1 VATIHY
7 SLTTNLII
15 SLVKY
20 DKFNCKGI
28 LEILPKKK
36 YYYHS
41 YHHNYSY
48 KKRKLKK
55 IKIIIGGL
63 FILLL
68 LAGTF
73 YFKILPLFPVKQNSN
88 TLPTSEEIMK
98 SAAVEVEKVP
108 EVVEEEIPLQEETD
122 KEREEEGKEEEEV
135 ITIQGNLQAGD
146 TLYESLIKKG
156 ISAAEIL
163 SLQEKVKP
171 VVDFNYLPVGSE
183 YSLKYNPEGKITEF
197 IYKPNPIDIYCIDIP
212 NSDLEDLKVTKEE
225 VYTEVVQ
232 FEGKIE
238 YSLYESMIE
247 CADSPQLALQ
257 LAEIFAWQIDFL
269 TECREGDTF
278 NILAEKQ
285 YRGDFYRWG
294 KILAAEY
301 EGELLSKHTAVL
313 FEDPSGHIDYYTEE
327 GKSLRKA
334 FLRAPLNY
342 KYISS
347 YFSKNRL
354 HPILRIGRPHL
365 AIDYA
370 APTGT
375 PVSTIGDGT
384 AIYAGWDSG
393 YGNYIKIRHPNNYV
407 TAYGHLSRFAKGLK
421 NGQKVKQGEIIGY
434 VGSTGLSTG
443 PHLDFSISKNGEKV
457 DFLKLKLPA
466 AFSVDPQYS
475 TQFKETKN
483 RLLNDLENSRELDL
497 KIGLD
502 KQQSINLEGE

>member
-1 VATIHY
+1 
-7 SLTTNLII
+7 
-15 SLVKY
+15 
-20 DKFNCKGI
+20 
-28 LEILPKKK
+28 LPKKK

-41 YHHNYSY
+41 YHHNSSY
-48 KKRKLKK
+48 KKRRAKK
-55 IKIIIGGL
+55 IKIIIGGI

-68 LAGTF
+68 FAGAI
-73 YFKILPLFPVKQNSN
+73 YFKIFPLFSAKQSSK
-88 TLPTSEEIMK
+88 TLPVSEEILE
-98 SAAVEVEKVP
+98 SVVAEVA
-108 EVVEEEIPLQEETD
+108 EEEEKGLDMLAQEISPMVNIA
-122 KEREEEGKEEEEV
+122 EEEEKEEV
-135 ITIQGNLQAGD
+135 ITIDGSLQAGD
-146 TLYESLIKKG
+146 TLYESLIKEG

-163 SLQEKVKP
+163 NLQEKVKS

-183 YSLKYNPEGKITEF
+183 YSLKYNPEGKVTEF

-212 NSDLEDLKVTKEE
+212 SSDSEDLKVTKEE
-225 VYTEVVQ
+225 ICTEVVR
-232 FEGKIE
+232 FEGKIK
-238 YSLYESMIE
+238 YSLYESMLE

-278 NILAEKQ
+278 NILVEKQ

-294 KILAAEY
+294 KVLAAEY
-301 EGELLSKHTAVL
+301 EGELLSKHTAIL
-313 FEDPSGHIDYYTEE
+313 FKDPSGHIDYYDEK

-334 FLRAPLNY
+334 FLRAPLHY

-354 HPILRIGRPHL
+354 HPILRIWRPHL

-384 AIYAGWDSG
+384 VIYAGWKDG
-393 YGNYIKIRHPNNYV
+393 YGNYVQIRHPNNYV
-407 TAYGHLSRFAKGLK
+407 SGYGHLSRFAKGLK
-421 NGQKVKQGEIIGY
+421 NGQKVEQGEIIGY
-434 VGSTGLSTG
+434 VGATGLATG

-466 AFSVDPQYS
+466 ASSVDPRYIA
-475 TQFKETKN
+475 QFNEVKN
-483 RLLNDLENSRELDL
+483 KLLDNLKNGGELDL
-497 KIGLD
+497 NIGLNN
-502 KQQSINLEGE
+502 QQSGNLEGEQEQSGK

>member
-1 VATIHY
+1 
-7 SLTTNLII
+7 
-15 SLVKY
+15 
-20 DKFNCKGI
+20 
-28 LEILPKKK
+28 LPKKK

-41 YHHNYSY
+41 YHHTYSHQRKRA
-48 KKRKLKK
+48 KKL
-55 IKIIIGGL
+55 KIIIGGL

-68 LAGTF
+68 LTGTI
-73 YFKILPLFPVKQNSN
+73 YFKMLPLFSTKQ
-88 TLPTSEEIMK
+88 TSTSPNVPEEIPK
-98 SAAVEVEKVP
+98 PVAEEEKKVP
-108 EVVEEEIPLQEETD
+108 EIVEEEISLKEEIE
-122 KEREEEGKEEEEV
+122 KEREEEKKEEEEV
-135 ITIQGNLQAGD
+135 ITISGNLQDGD
-146 TLYESLIKKG
+146 TLYESLVKEG
-156 ISAAEIL
+156 VSAAEIL

-183 YSLKYNPEGKITEF
+183 YSLKYNLEGKITKF

-212 NSDLEDLKVTKEE
+212 DSDLEDLKVTKEE
-225 VYTEVVQ
+225 VSTKVVQ
-232 FEGKIE
+232 FEGKIK
-238 YSLYESMIE
+238 YSLYDSMLE
-247 CADSPQLALQ
+247 CAYSPQLALQ

-285 YRGDFYRWG
+285 YKGDFYRWG

-301 EGELLSKHTAVL
+301 EGELLSKHTAIL
-313 FEDPSGHIDYYTEE
+313 FEDPSGHLDYYTEE

-334 FLRAPLNY
+334 FLRAPLTY

-347 YFSKNRL
+347 NFSKNRL
-354 HPILRIGRPHL
+354 HPILRIWRPHL

-375 PVSTIGDGT
+375 PVSSIGDGT
-384 AIYAGWDSG
+384 VIYKGWNNG
-393 YGNYIKIRHPNNYV
+393 YGNYIKIRHPNNYE
-407 TAYGHLSRFAKGLK
+407 TGYGHLSRFAKGLK

-434 VGSTGLSTG
+434 VGATGLATG

-475 TQFKETKN
+475 TQFNEVKD
-483 RLLNDLENSRELDL
+483 RLLNDLENSRGLDL
-497 KIGLD
+497 NIGLYD
-502 KQQSINLEGE
+502 

>member
-1 VATIHY
+1 M
-7 SLTTNLII
+7 
-15 SLVKY
+15 
-20 DKFNCKGI
+20 
-28 LEILPKKK
+28 PKKK

-48 KKRKLKK
+48 KKRRAKK

-68 LAGTF
+68 FTGTI
-73 YFKILPLFPVKQNSN
+73 YFKILPLFSSKQNSN
-88 TLPTSEEIMK
+88 TLPASEEILK
-98 SAAVEVEKVP
+98 SAAEEGGKVP
-108 EVVEEEIPLQEETD
+108 EIVEEEISLREEID
-122 KEREEEGKEEEEV
+122 KEREEEEEKEEEK
-135 ITIQGNLQAGD
+135 ITTINGNIQAGD
-146 TLYESLIKKG
+146 TLYESLIREG

-163 SLQEKVKP
+163 SLEEKVKS

-183 YSLKYNPEGKITEF
+183 YSLKYNPEGKVTEF
-197 IYKPNPIDIYCIDIP
+197 IYKPNPIDIYCIDIL
-212 NSDLEDLKVTKEE
+212 NSDSEDLKITKEE
-225 VYTEVVQ
+225 ICAEVVRL
-232 FEGKIE
+232 EGKIE
-238 YSLYESMIE
+238 YSLYESMLE

-278 NILAEKQ
+278 KILVEKQ
-285 YRGDFYRWG
+285 YKGDFYRWG
-294 KILAAEY
+294 KILAAQY
-301 EGELLSKHTAVL
+301 EGELLSEYTAIL
-313 FEDPSGHIDYYTEE
+313 FEDPSGHTDYYTEE

-354 HPILRIGRPHL
+354 HPILRIWRPHL

-384 AIYAGWDSG
+384 VIYVGWDNNG

-443 PHLDFSISKNGEKV
+443 PHLDFSISENGGKV

-475 TQFKETKN
+475 AQFNEAKN

-497 KIGLD
+497 NIGLD
-502 KQQSINLEGE
+502 NQ

>member
-1 VATIHY
+1 MI
-7 SLTTNLII
+7 
-15 SLVKY
+15 KY
-20 DKFNCKGI
+20 DKFYCKGI

-41 YHHNYSY
+41 YHNASSY
-48 KKRKLKK
+48 KKRRAKK
-55 IKIIIGGL
+55 IKMIIGGL

-68 LAGTF
+68 AMVTI
-73 YFKILPLFPVKQNSN
+73 YFKVLPLFPVKQVSES
-88 TLPTSEEIMK
+88 LPASEEILE
-98 SAAVEVEKVP
+98 SVV
-108 EVVEEEIPLQEETD
+108 VVEEEEGSEIQEE
-122 KEREEEGKEEEEV
+122 EKEEE
-135 ITIQGNLQAGD
+135 ITTISGNIQAGD
-146 TLYESLIKKG
+146 TLYESLIREG

-163 SLQEKVKP
+163 NLEEKVKS
-171 VVDFNYLPVGSE
+171 VVDFSYLPIGSE
-183 YSLKYNPEGKITEF
+183 YSLKYNPEGKVTEF
-197 IYKPNPIDIYCIDIP
+197 IYKPNPIDIYYIDIP
-212 NSDLEDLKVTKEE
+212 ASDSEDLKVTKEE
-225 VYTEVVQ
+225 VSTEVVRL
-232 FEGKIE
+232 EGKIE
-238 YSLYESMIE
+238 YSLYESMLE

-278 NILAEKQ
+278 KILVEKQ
-285 YRGDFYRWG
+285 YRGDFYRWE

-301 EGELLSKHTAVL
+301 EGELLSRYTAIL
-313 FEDPSGHIDYYTEE
+313 FEDPTGHIDYYTEE

-334 FLRAPLNY
+334 FLRAPLYY

-354 HPILRIGRPHL
+354 HPILRIWRPHL

-384 AIYAGWDSG
+384 VIYVGWENG

-443 PHLDFSISKNGEKV
+443 PHLDFSISENGERV

-466 AFSVDPQYS
+466 AFSVDPQYIA
-475 TQFKETKN
+475 QFNEAKN
-483 RLLNDLENSRELDL
+483 KLLSDLNY
-497 KIGLD
+497 
-502 KQQSINLEGE
+502 

>member
-1 VATIHY
+1 
-7 SLTTNLII
+7 
-15 SLVKY
+15 
-20 DKFNCKGI
+20 
-28 LEILPKKK
+28 LPKKK

-41 YHHNYSY
+41 YHHTYSS
-48 KKRKLKK
+48 KKRRAKK

-68 LAGTF
+68 FTGTI
-73 YFKILPLFPVKQNSN
+73 YFKILPLFSSKQNSDSL
-88 TLPTSEEIMK
+88 TTSEEILK
-98 SAAVEVEKVP
+98 SAAEEVKKVP
-108 EVVEEEIPLQEETD
+108 EIVEEEISLQEEI
-122 KEREEEGKEEEEV
+122 EEEKEV
-135 ITIQGNLQAGD
+135 ITINGNIQAGD
-146 TLYESLIKKG
+146 TLYESLIREG

-163 SLQEKVKP
+163 SLEEKVKSI
-171 VVDFNYLPVGSE
+171 VDFNYLPVGSE
-183 YSLKYNPEGKITEF
+183 YSLKYNPEGKVTEF

-212 NSDLEDLKVTKEE
+212 ISDSEDLKVTKEE
-225 VYTEVVQ
+225 VFTEVVRL
-232 FEGKIE
+232 EGKIE
-238 YSLYESMIE
+238 YSLYESMLE

-278 NILAEKQ
+278 KILVEKQ
-285 YRGDFYRWG
+285 YKGDFYRWG
-294 KILAAEY
+294 KILAAQY
-301 EGELLSKHTAVL
+301 EGELLSEHTAIL
-313 FEDPSGHIDYYTEE
+313 FEDPSGYTDYYTEE

-354 HPILRIGRPHL
+354 HPILRIWRPHL

-375 PVSTIGDGT
+375 PISTIGDGT
-384 AIYAGWDSG
+384 VIYAGWDNNG

-407 TAYGHLSRFAKGLK
+407 TAYGHLSRFAKGLE

-443 PHLDFSISKNGEKV
+443 PHLDFSLSKNGEKV

-475 TQFKETKN
+475 AQFNDAKN
-483 RLLNDLENSRELDL
+483 KLLSDLKNSRELYL
-497 KIGLD
+497 NIGLD
-502 KQQSINLEGE
+502 YQ

>member
-1 VATIHY
+1 M
-7 SLTTNLII
+7 
-15 SLVKY
+15 
-20 DKFNCKGI
+20 
-28 LEILPKKK
+28 PKKK

-41 YHHNYSY
+41 YHHNSSY
-48 KKRKLKK
+48 KKRRAKK
-55 IKIIIGGL
+55 IKIIIGGI

-68 LAGTF
+68 FAGAI
-73 YFKILPLFPVKQNSN
+73 YFKIFPLFSAKQSSK
-88 TLPTSEEIMK
+88 TLPVSEEILE
-98 SAAVEVEKVP
+98 SVVAEVA
-108 EVVEEEIPLQEETD
+108 EEEEKGLDMLAQEISPMVNIA
-122 KEREEEGKEEEEV
+122 EEEEKEEV
-135 ITIQGNLQAGD
+135 ITIDGSLQAGD
-146 TLYESLIKKG
+146 TLYESLIKEG

-163 SLQEKVKP
+163 NLQEKVKS

-183 YSLKYNPEGKITEF
+183 YSLKYNPEGKVTEF

-212 NSDLEDLKVTKEE
+212 SSDSEDLKVTKEE
-225 VYTEVVQ
+225 ICTEVVR
-232 FEGKIE
+232 FEGKIK
-238 YSLYESMIE
+238 YSLYESMLE

-278 NILAEKQ
+278 NILVEKQ

-294 KILAAEY
+294 KVLAAEY
-301 EGELLSKHTAVL
+301 EGELLSKHTAIL
-313 FEDPSGHIDYYTEE
+313 FKDPSGHIDYYDEK

-334 FLRAPLNY
+334 FLRAPLHY

-354 HPILRIGRPHL
+354 HPILRIWRPHL

-384 AIYAGWDSG
+384 VIYAGWKDG
-393 YGNYIKIRHPNNYV
+393 YGNYVQIRHPNNYV
-407 TAYGHLSRFAKGLK
+407 SGYGHLSRFAKGLK
-421 NGQKVKQGEIIGY
+421 NGQKVEQGEIIGY
-434 VGSTGLSTG
+434 VGATGLATG

-466 AFSVDPQYS
+466 ASSVDPRYIA
-475 TQFKETKN
+475 QFNEVKN
-483 RLLNDLENSRELDL
+483 KLLDNLKNGGELDL
-497 KIGLD
+497 NIGLNN
-502 KQQSINLEGE
+502 QQSGNLEGEQEQSGK

>member
-1 VATIHY
+1 M
-7 SLTTNLII
+7 
-15 SLVKY
+15 
-20 DKFNCKGI
+20 
-28 LEILPKKK
+28 
-36 YYYHS
+36 
-41 YHHNYSY
+41 
-48 KKRKLKK
+48 
-55 IKIIIGGL
+55 IIGGL

-68 LAGTF
+68 AVGTI
-73 YFKILPLFPVKQNSN
+73 YFKILPLFPVKKVSES
-88 TLPTSEEIMK
+88 LPASEEILKTVVVGEQEKGLDMLAQEI
-98 SAAVEVEKVP
+98 SAKKNMEEKK
-108 EVVEEEIPLQEETD
+108 EEEIA
-122 KEREEEGKEEEEV
+122 
-135 ITIQGNLQAGD
+135 TISGNIQAGD
-146 TLYESLIKKG
+146 TLYESLIREG

-163 SLQEKVKP
+163 SLQEKIKS
-171 VVDFNYLPVGSE
+171 VVDFNYLPIGSE
-183 YSLKYNPEGKITEF
+183 YSLKYNPEGKVTEF
-197 IYKPNPIDIYCIDIP
+197 TYRPNPIDIYYIDIP
-212 NSDLEDLKVTKEE
+212 TSDSEGLKVTKEE
-225 VYTEVVQ
+225 VYTEVVRL
-232 FEGKIE
+232 EGKIE
-238 YSLYESMIE
+238 YSLYESMLE

-278 NILAEKQ
+278 NILVEKQ
-285 YRGDFYRWG
+285 YGGDFYRWG
-294 KILAAEY
+294 KILAARY
-301 EGELLSKHTAVL
+301 EGEFLSEHTAIL
-313 FEDPSGHIDYYTEE
+313 FEDPNGYIDYYTEE

-354 HPILRIGRPHL
+354 HPILRIWRPHL

-375 PVSTIGDGT
+375 PISTIGDGT
-384 AIYAGWDSG
+384 VIYVGWYNNG

-466 AFSVDPQYS
+466 AFSVDPKYIA
-475 TQFKETKN
+475 QFNEVKN
-483 RLLNDLENSRELDL
+483 RLLGDLKKRRELDL
-497 KIGLD
+497 NMGLD
-502 KQQSINLEGE
+502 YQ

>member
-1 VATIHY
+1 
-7 SLTTNLII
+7 
-15 SLVKY
+15 
-20 DKFNCKGI
+20 
-28 LEILPKKK
+28 LPKKK

-48 KKRKLKK
+48 KKRRAKK

-68 LAGTF
+68 FTGTI
-73 YFKILPLFPVKQNSN
+73 YFKILPLFSSKQNSN
-88 TLPTSEEIMK
+88 TLPASEEILK
-98 SAAVEVEKVP
+98 SAAEEVGKVP
-108 EVVEEEIPLQEETD
+108 EIVEEEISLRKEID
-122 KEREEEGKEEEEV
+122 KEREEEEEKEEEK
-135 ITIQGNLQAGD
+135 ITTINGNIQAGD
-146 TLYESLIKKG
+146 TLYKSLIREG

-163 SLQEKVKP
+163 SLEEKVKS

-183 YSLKYNPEGKITEF
+183 YSLKYNPEGKVTEF
-197 IYKPNPIDIYCIDIP
+197 IYKPNPIDIYCIDIL
-212 NSDLEDLKVTKEE
+212 NSDSEDLKITKEE
-225 VYTEVVQ
+225 ICAEVVRL
-232 FEGKIE
+232 EGKIE
-238 YSLYESMIE
+238 YSLYESMLE

-278 NILAEKQ
+278 KILVEKQ
-285 YRGDFYRWG
+285 YKGDFYRWG
-294 KILAAEY
+294 KILAAQY
-301 EGELLSKHTAVL
+301 EGELLSEYTAIL
-313 FEDPSGHIDYYTEE
+313 FEDPSGHTDYYTEE

-354 HPILRIGRPHL
+354 HPILRIWRPHL

-384 AIYAGWDSG
+384 VIYVGWDNNG

-421 NGQKVKQGEIIGY
+421 NSQKVKQGEIIGY

-443 PHLDFSISKNGEKV
+443 PHLDFSISENGGKV

-475 TQFKETKN
+475 AQFNEVKN
-483 RLLNDLENSRELDL
+483 RLINDLENIRELDL
-497 KIGLD
+497 NIGLD
-502 KQQSINLEGE
+502 YQ

>member
-1 VATIHY
+1 M
-7 SLTTNLII
+7 
-15 SLVKY
+15 
-20 DKFNCKGI
+20 
-28 LEILPKKK
+28 
-36 YYYHS
+36 
-41 YHHNYSY
+41 
-48 KKRKLKK
+48 
-55 IKIIIGGL
+55 IIGGL

-68 LAGTF
+68 AVGTI
-73 YFKILPLFPVKQNSN
+73 YFKILPLFPVKQVSES
-88 TLPTSEEIMK
+88 LPASEEILK
-98 SAAVEVEKVP
+98 TV
-108 EVVEEEIPLQEETD
+108 VVEEQEKGLDMLAQEISAKKNMEE
-122 KEREEEGKEEEEV
+122 KKEEE
-135 ITIQGNLQAGD
+135 IATISGNIQAGD
-146 TLYESLIKKG
+146 TLYESLIREG

-163 SLQEKVKP
+163 NLEEKIKS
-171 VVDFNYLPVGSE
+171 VVDFNYLPIGSE
-183 YSLKYNPEGKITEF
+183 YSLKYNPEGKVTEF
-197 IYKPNPIDIYCIDIP
+197 TYKPNPIDIYYIDIP
-212 NSDLEDLKVTKEE
+212 ASDSEDLKVTKEE
-225 VYTEVVQ
+225 VYTEVVRL
-232 FEGKIE
+232 EGKIE
-238 YSLYESMIE
+238 YSLYESMLE

-278 NILAEKQ
+278 NILVEKQ

-294 KILAAEY
+294 KILAARY
-301 EGELLSKHTAVL
+301 EGEFLSEYTAIL
-313 FEDPSGHIDYYTEE
+313 FEDPAGYIDYYTEE

-354 HPILRIGRPHL
+354 HPILRIWRPHL

-384 AIYAGWDSG
+384 VIYVGWENG

-407 TAYGHLSRFAKGLK
+407 SDYGHLSRFAKGLIK
-421 NGQKVKQGEIIGY
+421 GQKVKQGEIIGY

-443 PHLDFSISKNGEKV
+443 PHLDFSISKNGKKA

-475 TQFKETKN
+475 AQFNETKN
-483 RLLNDLENSRELDL
+483 KLLSDLKNDRKLDL
-497 KIGLD
+497 NIGIEN
-502 KQQSINLEGE
+502 QQSINLEWE

>member
-1 VATIHY
+1 M
-7 SLTTNLII
+7 
-15 SLVKY
+15 
-20 DKFNCKGI
+20 
-28 LEILPKKK
+28 PKKK

-41 YHHNYSY
+41 YHHNSSY
-48 KKRKLKK
+48 KKRRAKK
-55 IKIIIGGL
+55 IKIIIGGI

-68 LAGTF
+68 FAGAI
-73 YFKILPLFPVKQNSN
+73 YFKIFPLFSAKQSSDILPV
-88 TLPTSEEIMK
+88 SEEILE
-98 SAAVEVEKVP
+98 SVVAEVA
-108 EVVEEEIPLQEETD
+108 EEEEKGIDMLAQEISPMVNIA
-122 KEREEEGKEEEEV
+122 EEEEKEEV
-135 ITIQGNLQAGD
+135 ITIDGSLQAGD
-146 TLYESLIKKG
+146 TLYESLIKEG

-163 SLQEKVKP
+163 NLQEKVKS

-183 YSLKYNPEGKITEF
+183 YSLKYNPEGKVTEF

-212 NSDLEDLKVTKEE
+212 SSDSEDLKVTKEE
-225 VYTEVVQ
+225 ICTEVVR
-232 FEGKIE
+232 FEGEIE
-238 YSLYESMIE
+238 YSLYESMME

-278 NILAEKQ
+278 NILVEKQ

-294 KILAAEY
+294 KVLAAEY
-301 EGELLSKHTAVL
+301 EGELLSKHTAIL
-313 FEDPSGHIDYYTEE
+313 FKDPSGHIDYYDEK

-334 FLRAPLNY
+334 FLRAPLHY

-354 HPILRIGRPHL
+354 HPILRIWRPHL

-384 AIYAGWDSG
+384 VIYAGWKDG
-393 YGNYIKIRHPNNYV
+393 YGNYVQIRHPNNYV
-407 TAYGHLSRFAKGLK
+407 SGYGHLSRFAKGLK

-434 VGSTGLSTG
+434 VGATGLATG

-466 AFSVDPQYS
+466 ASSVNPRYIA
-475 TQFKETKN
+475 QFNEVKN
-483 RLLNDLENSRELDL
+483 KLLDNLKNGGELDL
-497 KIGLD
+497 NIGLD
-502 KQQSINLEGE
+502 NQQSGNLEGEQEQSGK